1 MQSNHCMCDNG
12 HLYLNYSLDLDIC
25 DAPSLCEIFS
35 MYFCITSSD
44 KKDKEGQMHHI

>member
-1 MQSNHCMCDNG
+1 MQSNHCMCDND

-25 DAPSLCEIFS
+25 DAPSLCEIF